1 MIQRFFALL
10 LLALVLPCSVM
21 AQNDGEIRVPD
32 EDDILRQTL
41 STSSPYYY
49 TNLLLKYHNG
59 TEKLTADE
67 YFYLYYGYL
76 YQEDYRP
83 FSKNEALDEMLLL
96 MSAVDTSKPTVSQL
110 EAIIE
115 RGVKALE
122 IDPFNP
128 KVLNIL
134 AYAYGALGDTHR
146 EQLYYDHLN
155 NILSTIESTGTGL
168 KEGSAWHV
176 LMFSH
181 AYDLLASK
189 GYQYGEGKIISRT
202 VEFVP
207 VVKRGS
213 DKAKGFYFDY
223 SRVYRNKPDDV
234 TIKRDRTWQFNNLKP
249 REYK

>member
-1 MIQRFFALL
+1 MIQRFLALL

-96 MSAVDTSKPTVSQL
+96 MSGVDTSKPTVSQL

-134 AYAYGALGDTHR
+134 AYAYGALGDTRR

-213 DKAKGFYFDY
+213 DKTKGFYFDY

>member
-1 MIQRFFALL
+1 MIKRLIAVLLIAVALPFV
-10 LLALVLPCSVM
+10 AI
-21 AQNDGEIRVPD
+21 AQDDDYRVPD
-32 EDDILRQTL
+32 EEDILRQTL
-41 STSSPYYY
+41 SVSSPFYY
-49 TNLLLKYHNG
+49 TNLMLKYRSG
-59 TEKLTADE
+59 QEPLSADE

-76 YQEDYRP
+76 YDEGYRP
-83 FSKNEALDEMLLL
+83 FAQNRALDEMLLI
-96 MSAVDTSKPTVSQL
+96 MSGIDTTQPMVSQL
-110 EAIIE
+110 EALIE
-115 RGVKALE
+115 RGVEALE
-122 IDPFNP
+122 LDPFNP

-134 AYAYGALGDTHR
+134 AFAYGALDDPHR
-146 EQLYYDHLN
+146 EQLYYNHLN
-155 NILSTIESTGTGL
+155 GILATIESTGSGL
-168 KEGSAWHV
+168 KEASPWHV

-207 VVKRGS
+207 VVKRQ
-213 DKAKGFYFDY
+213 DEKTRGFYFDY